1 MSSVA
6 DGLPLNKRLP
16 AVIAISL
23 AIAVLAF
30 FLGVYPQPL
39 LTLVQHAVLGV

>member
-1 MSSVA
+1 M
-6 DGLPLNKRLP
+6 L
-16 AVIAISL
+16 L

-30 FLGVYPQPL
+30 FLGLYRLQPL